1 MSSTFLFS
9 LVLLLN
15 FIVYISIPAF
25 YRISDPDWQNSFI
38 KFLILSL
45 SVLLCLFYLLS
56 PFIIFFYPF
65 YFNEL
70 SFLFIIFDLNFL
82 IYFKILGLV
91 LLSFATLIIFIAR
104 KELNRFSPNIFI
116 SSGIFKLI
124 RHPVYLSYCLYFLSF
139 FLIFPSFFTLIL
151 LLGIIGYYETAS
163 FEEKIMINK
172 FGENYENYKKST
184 GKFIPK
190 FTTLK

>member
-45 SVLLCLFYLLS
+45 SVLLWLFYLLS

-163 FEEKIMINK
+163 FEEKIMTNK
-172 FGENYENYKKST
+172 FGENYEN
-184 GKFIPK
+184 
-190 FTTLK
+190 